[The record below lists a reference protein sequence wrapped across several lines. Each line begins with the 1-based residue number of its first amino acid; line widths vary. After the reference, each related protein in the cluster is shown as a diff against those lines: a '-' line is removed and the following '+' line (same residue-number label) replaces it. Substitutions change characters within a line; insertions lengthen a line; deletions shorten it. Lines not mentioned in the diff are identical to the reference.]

1 MKIITNCG
9 PAERYIAQC
18 IDSLRMQTYETWQAF
33 ITIDPCGDAT
43 YQRAIEAAAD
53 DPRIDIVCNEQR
65 LWAMENVINAVERSG
80 DDPEDVFVVVDGDD
94 WLATPNALSAIAR
107 AYEDDD
113 CWMTYGSWISSI
125 DPEDGRWGPY
135 PTGTRNFR
143 AAPWRGTAIR
153 TWKRWLWDLIDDGDF
168 RDADGSYFR
177 IVEDRA
183 YMLPMLEMATTRHAR
198 HIAEAL
204 LIYNRENPKGVGKIM
219 YDEMCRC
226 TAVIHARR
234 PYRPLHEKTFTIAAR
249 RASVW

>member
-9 PAERYIAQC
+9 PAEQYIGRC
-18 IDSLRMQTYETWQAF
+18 IDSLRVQTHETWQAF

-53 DPRIDIVCNEQR
+53 DPRIDILRNEQQ
-65 LWAMENVINAVERSG
+65 LGAMENVINAVERSG
-80 DDPEDVFVVVDGDD
+80 DDPEEVFVLVDGDD
-94 WLATPNALSAIAR
+94 WLATPSALSTIAG

-125 DPEDGRWGPY
+125 DPDDGRWGPY
-135 PTGTRNFR
+135 PAGTRNFR
-143 AAPWRGTAIR
+143 AAPWRGTAVR

-168 RDADGSYFR
+168 RDVDGRYFR

-204 LIYNRENPKGVGKIM
+204 LIYNRENPKGVGKIL

-234 PYRPLHEKTFTIAAR
+234 PYRPLHEKTFTTAAR
-249 RASVW
+249 QASV